1 MTNPSNTPP
10 SRFVAGAV
18 DLGAVK
24 QQAEQRAQ
32 AQARAAQAG
41 VAGASTAAGG
51 AGAAGAPA
59 GQSGTAGGVG
69 SGGAGTGGAG
79 APAAFVSTVTP
90 ENFELDLVVR
100 STQVPVVTL
109 LGSTRSEASE
119 QMRQDFTKLAEAQQA
134 PTKWLFRYVD
144 VDATPEVAQAFGVQA
159 IPTVI
164 ALAAGRPLTNFEG
177 GQPAAQLHGW
187 VDAVVQAV
195 DGKLR
200 GLAPEEDP
208 ANVAGAGGGAG
219 AGGADVNQDAGDPR
233 LTAAAEKLEAE
244 DYAAAIAD
252 YDAILANPAQADDAV
267 VGEAR
272 AARANALLMQ
282 RLSTGGDEFAESD
295 RLLLA
300 GDRPKAFDLLI
311 EELRP
316 SAEGSADHKKQAK
329 ARLLELFSLFDPADP
344 EVIAGRTRMASALF

>member
-32 AQARAAQAG
+32 AQARAAQASAA
-41 VAGASTAAGG
+41 AGAPTGQPGAGG
-51 AGAAGAPA
+51 SAGAAGA
-59 GQSGTAGGVG
+59 GG
-69 SGGAGTGGAG
+69 S
-79 APAAFVSTVTP
+79 AAFVSTITP
-90 ENFELDLVVR
+90 ENFEFDLVVR

-109 LGSTRSEASE
+109 LGSARSDASE
-119 QMRQDFTKLAEAQQA
+119 QMRQDFTKLAESQQA

-177 GQPAAQLHGW
+177 GQPAAQLQGW

-208 ANVAGAGGGAG
+208 ANAAGGGAG
-219 AGGADVNQDAGDPR
+219 ADSDGADANQDAGDPR
-233 LTAAAEKLEAE
+233 LAAAAEKLEAE
-244 DYAAAIAD
+244 DYAGAIAE
-252 YDAILANPAQADDAV
+252 YDAILANPAQADEEV

-272 AARANALLMQ
+272 AARANALMMQ

-300 GDRPKAFDLLI
+300 GDKPQAFDLLI

>member
-1 MTNPSNTPP
+1 M
-10 SRFVAGAV
+10 
-18 DLGAVK
+18 
-24 QQAEQRAQ
+24 
-32 AQARAAQAG
+32 
-41 VAGASTAAGG
+41 
-51 AGAAGAPA
+51 
-59 GQSGTAGGVG
+59 
-69 SGGAGTGGAG
+69 
-79 APAAFVSTVTP
+79 
-90 ENFELDLVVR
+90 VR
-100 STQVPVVTL
+100 STQVPVITL
-109 LGSTRSEASE
+109 LGSARSEASE
-119 QMRQDFTKLAEAQQA
+119 QMRQDFTKLAESQQA

-208 ANVAGAGGGAG
+208 ANAAGGGAG
-219 AGGADVNQDAGDPR
+219 AAAAGADADQDAGDPR
-233 LTAAAEKLEAE
+233 LAAAAEKLEAE
-244 DYAAAIAD
+244 DYAGAIED
-252 YDAILANPAQADDAV
+252 YDAILANPAQADDEV

-300 GDRPKAFDLLI
+300 GDKPKAFDLLI

-344 EVIAGRTRMASALF
+344 EVITGRTRMASALF

>member
-1 MTNPSNTPP
+1 MRKDTFKVTNPSNTPP

-41 VAGASTAAGG
+41 AAAGEAGQPGAAGG
-51 AGAAGAPA
+51 TG
-59 GQSGTAGGVG
+59 AGGT
-69 SGGAGTGGAG
+69 GASV
-79 APAAFVSTVTP
+79 AFVSTITP

-109 LGSTRSEASE
+109 LGSARSEASE
-119 QMRQDFTKLAEAQQA
+119 QMRQDFTKLAESQQA

-208 ANVAGAGGGAG
+208 ANAAGGGAG
-219 AGGADVNQDAGDPR
+219 ADSDSADANQDAGDPR
-233 LTAAAEKLEAE
+233 LAAAAEKLEAE
-244 DYAAAIAD
+244 DYAGAIAE
-252 YDAILANPAQADDAV
+252 YDAILANPAQADEEL

-300 GDRPKAFDLLI
+300 DDKPKAFDLLI

>member
-1 MTNPSNTPP
+1 MRKDTFKVTNPSNTPP

-41 VAGASTAAGG
+41 AAAGVAGG
-51 AGAAGAPA
+51 AGEAGQPGAAG
-59 GQSGTAGGVG
+59 GTGAGGT
-69 SGGAGTGGAG
+69 GASV
-79 APAAFVSTVTP
+79 AFVSTITP

-109 LGSTRSEASE
+109 LGSARSEASE
-119 QMRQDFTKLAEAQQA
+119 QMRQDFTKLAESQQA

-208 ANVAGAGGGAG
+208 ANAAGGGAG
-219 AGGADVNQDAGDPR
+219 ADSDSADANQDAGDPR
-233 LTAAAEKLEAE
+233 LAAAAEKLEAE
-244 DYAAAIAD
+244 DYAGAIAE
-252 YDAILANPAQADDAV
+252 YDAILANPAQADEEL

-272 AARANALLMQ
+272 AARANALLVQ

-300 GDRPKAFDLLI
+300 DDKPKAFDLLI

-316 SAEGSADHKKQAK
+316 SAEGNADHKKQAK

>member
-1 MTNPSNTPP
+1 MTNPSNIPP

-41 VAGASTAAGG
+41 AAGTGAAAGG
-51 AGAAGAPA
+51 IGAAGQPGAA
-59 GQSGTAGGVG
+59 AGGT
-69 SGGAGTGGAG
+69 GAGGTGASV
-79 APAAFVSTVTP
+79 AFVSTITP

-100 STQVPVVTL
+100 STQVPVITL
-109 LGSTRSEASE
+109 LGSARSEASE
-119 QMRQDFTKLAEAQQA
+119 QMRQDFTKLAESQQA

-208 ANVAGAGGGAG
+208 ANAAGGGAG
-219 AGGADVNQDAGDPR
+219 AAAAGADADQDAGDPR
-233 LTAAAEKLEAE
+233 LAAAAEKLEAE
-244 DYAAAIAD
+244 DYAGAIED
-252 YDAILANPAQADDAV
+252 YDAILANPARASPTTSSSAC
-267 VGEAR
+267 

-300 GDRPKAFDLLI
+300 GDKPKAFDLLI

>member
-1 MTNPSNTPP
+1 MTNPSNIPP

-41 VAGASTAAGG
+41 AAGTGAAAGG
-51 AGAAGAPA
+51 IGAAGQPGAA
-59 GQSGTAGGVG
+59 AGGT
-69 SGGAGTGGAG
+69 GAGGTGASV
-79 APAAFVSTVTP
+79 AFVSTITP

-109 LGSTRSEASE
+109 LGSARSEASE
-119 QMRQDFTKLAEAQQA
+119 QMRQDFTKLAESQQA

-208 ANVAGAGGGAG
+208 ANAAGGGAG
-219 AGGADVNQDAGDPR
+219 AAAAGADADQDAGDPR
-233 LTAAAEKLEAE
+233 LAAAAEKLEAE
-244 DYAAAIAD
+244 DYAGAIEV
-252 YDAILANPAQADDAV
+252 YDAILANPAQADDEV

-282 RLSTGGDEFAESD
+282 RLSTGGDDFAESD

-300 GDRPKAFDLLI
+300 GDKPKAFDLLI

>member
-1 MTNPSNTPP
+1 M
-10 SRFVAGAV
+10 
-18 DLGAVK
+18 GAVK

-32 AQARAAQAG
+32 AQARAAQAAQG
-41 VAGASTAAGG
+41 AQANPASAGAGAAVGVPTGQPGAAGG
-51 AGAAGAPA
+51 A
-59 GQSGTAGGVG
+59 SV
-69 SGGAGTGGAG
+69 
-79 APAAFVSTVTP
+79 AFVSTITP

-109 LGSTRSEASE
+109 LGSARSDASE
-119 QMRQDFTKLAEAQQA
+119 QMRQDFTKLAESQQA

-144 VDATPEVAQAFGVQA
+144 VDATPEVAQVFGVQA
-159 IPTVI
+159 VPTVI

-187 VDAVVQAV
+187 VDAVAQAV

-208 ANVAGAGGGAG
+208 ANATGAAGGAG
-219 AGGADVNQDAGDPR
+219 AAVDGADADQDAGDPR
-233 LTAAAEKLEAE
+233 LAAAAEKLEAE
-244 DYAAAIAD
+244 DYAGAIED
-252 YDAILANPAQADDAV
+252 YDAILANPTQTDEEV

-300 GDRPKAFDLLI
+300 GDKPKAFDLLI

-344 EVIAGRTRMASALF
+344 EVIAGRTRIASALF